1 MLFLEK
7 RLQRYEN
14 LFASPKY
21 LIIKLYFT
29 LLIILK
35 TFSAPLWGLGG
46 FIYFPYLC
54 TQNQ

>member
-21 LIIKLYFT
+21 LTIKLYFT